1 MLSWIATRLHQDT
14 GRSGISWLGKG
25 ELTAL
30 KRPASGHCLFPEFS
44 KIQKE
49 QWPTMRGF
57 QPSPSRLQSC
67 LLNVLLCHS
76 ATFQSALKS
85 RCLCPST
92 GYSRLLFISNLNSQC
107 AYGSCSG
114 TIRMGCRQSY
124 HSRARL
130 TSLHCAV
137 SLHKPFCS
145 GHNLTLLSLLLYLQ
159 RTLRSRW
166 QSQSLAEIGWEL
178 ANQPI
183 PEGTLRLGMGCKLPV
198 YVIAC
203 GMVLAQ
209 TTCPFTV
216 MIKII

>member
-85 RCLCPST
+85 RCLCPLT
-92 GYSRLLFISNLNSQC
+92 GYYLDYNLFQTWTASVHMVAAVVQYPLGVDNS
-107 AYGSCSG
+107 
-114 TIRMGCRQSY
+114 T
-124 HSRARL
+124 
-130 TSLHCAV
+130 
-137 SLHKPFCS
+137 
-145 GHNLTLLSLLLYLQ
+145 TLLQDSPHCTVQWVCTSPFALDTIWLSCLSSCTFKGHWGQGDNHRVWQ
-159 RTLRSRW
+159 R
-166 QSQSLAEIGWEL
+166 
-178 ANQPI
+178 
-183 PEGTLRLGMGCKLPV
+183 
-198 YVIAC
+198 
-203 GMVLAQ
+203 
-209 TTCPFTV
+209 
-216 MIKII
+216 